1 MKKGPEL
8 DTDIANMP
16 NAPSFTGTG
25 TLSARPGEGV
35 SVSRAHTH
43 PVQAE
48 SEVKTEAASPAV
60 EAGDE
65 GCREHYD
72 EREIVTDVNYGLN
85 GGAGGVRKKRAVAK
99 DILRL
104 ITFGEALAAPRSKN
118 PYRFG
123 KK

>member
-1 MKKGPEL
+1 MKKRPEL
-8 DTDIANMP
+8 DPEIANMP

-25 TLSARPGEGV
+25 TLSARPGKGV
-35 SVSRAHTH
+35 SVFRAHTH

-48 SEVKTEAASPAV
+48 SEVKKEAASPAV

-65 GCREHYD
+65 GCREHYG

-85 GGAGGVRKKRAVAK
+85 GGADGVRKKRAVAEG
-99 DILRL
+99 ILRL